1 MPYLKISMSIP
12 EEWLSLI
19 KKYMKIQGYQDY
31 AELVRDL
38 LREKI
43 PEMRRVIEQYESS
56 AKSDEELAAVG
67 VVA

>member
-56 AKSDEELAAVG
+56 AKTDGLAVG